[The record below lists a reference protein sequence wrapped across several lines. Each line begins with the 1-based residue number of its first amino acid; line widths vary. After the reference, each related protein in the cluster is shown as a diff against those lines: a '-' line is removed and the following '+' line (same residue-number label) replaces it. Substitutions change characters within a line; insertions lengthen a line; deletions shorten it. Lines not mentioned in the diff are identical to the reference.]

1 MTKEQLSQYC
11 DLVKE
16 RDKLEKRIEKIRKR
30 TEYISDSVQNGYKRH
45 LVIFGYD
52 LSRANKLH
60 ELENILVEREAMI
73 IIQQVEIEKY
83 INTIEDSKTRQI
95 FIHRYIQN
103 MDWHQ
108 VAQIMGYNN
117 EDAPR
122 KTHDRYLNSNI

>member
-16 RDKLEKRIEKIRKR
+16 TDKIRKRKEKIRKR
-30 TEYISDSVQNGYKRH
+30 TEYIADSVQNGYKRH

-60 ELENILVEREAMI
+60 ELEDILTEREAMI

-83 INTIEDSKTRQI
+83 INTIKDSKTRQI
-95 FIHRYIQN
+95 FVHRYIEN

-108 VAQIMGYNN
+108 VAQTMGYNN

-122 KTHDRYLNSNI
+122 KTHDRYLEKN

>member
-16 RDKLEKRIEKIRKR
+16 RDKLEKRIERIRKK

-60 ELENILVEREAMI
+60 ELEDILVEHDAMI
-73 IIQQVEIEKY
+73 IVQQVEIEKY
-83 INTIEDSKTRQI
+83 IKTIKDSKTRQI
-95 FIHRYIQN
+95 FSHRYMDN
-103 MDWHQ
+103 MDWYQ
-108 VAQIMGYNN
+108 VAMEMGYKN

-122 KTHDRYLNSNI
+122 KKHDRYLEKKL

>member
-60 ELENILVEREAMI
+60 ELEDILTEREAMI

-83 INTIEDSKTRQI
+83 INTIKDSKTRQI
-95 FIHRYIQN
+95 FVHRYIEN
-103 MDWHQ
+103 MEWHQ
-108 VAQIMGYNN
+108 VAQAMGYSG
-117 EDAPR
+117 ESSPR
-122 KTHDRYLNSNI
+122 MKHDRYLEENL

>member
-16 RDKLEKRIEKIRKR
+16 TDKIRKRKEKIKKR
-30 TEYISDSVQNGYKRH
+30 TEYIADSVQNGYKRH

-60 ELENILVEREAMI
+60 ELEDILTEREAMI

-83 INTIEDSKTRQI
+83 INTIKDSKTRQI
-95 FIHRYIQN
+95 FVHRYIEN
-103 MDWHQ
+103 MEWHQ
-108 VAQIMGYNN
+108 VAQVMGYSG
-117 EDAPR
+117 ESSPR
-122 KTHDRYLNSNI
+122 MKHDRYLEENL

>member
-16 RDKLEKRIEKIRKR
+16 TDKIRKRKEKIRKR
-30 TEYISDSVQNGYKRH
+30 TEYIADSVQNGYKRH

-60 ELENILVEREAMI
+60 ELEDILTEREAMI

-83 INTIEDSKTRQI
+83 INTIKDSKIRQI
-95 FIHRYIQN
+95 FVHRYIEN

-122 KTHDRYLNSNI
+122 KTHDRYLEKN

>member
-60 ELENILVEREAMI
+60 ELEDILVERDAMI

-83 INTIEDSKTRQI
+83 INTIKDSKTRQI
-95 FIHRYIQN
+95 FSHRYIDN
-103 MDWHQ
+103 MDWY
-108 VAQIMGYNN
+108 QIAIEMGYSG
-117 EDAPR
+117 ESTPR
-122 KTHDRYLNSNI
+122 MRHDRYLEENL

>member
-11 DLVKE
+11 DLIKE
-16 RDKLEKRIEKIRKR
+16 RNKLEKRIEKLRKR
-30 TEYISDSVQNGYKRH
+30 TDYIADSVQNGHKRR

-60 ELENILVEREAMI
+60 ELEDILVEREAMI

-83 INTIEDSKTRQI
+83 INTIKDSKTRQI
-95 FIHRYIQN
+95 FSHRYSDN
-103 MDWHQ
+103 MEWY
-108 VAQIMGYNN
+108 QIALEMGYNN

-122 KTHDRYLNSNI
+122 KKHDRYLENNL

>member
-16 RDKLEKRIEKIRKR
+16 TDKIKKRKDKIKKR
-30 TEYISDSVQNGYKRH
+30 TEYIADSVQNGYKRH

-60 ELENILVEREAMI
+60 ELEDILTEREAMI

-83 INTIEDSKTRQI
+83 INTIKDSKTRQI
-95 FIHRYIQN
+95 FVHRYIEN
-103 MDWHQ
+103 MEWHQ
-108 VAQIMGYNN
+108 VAQVMGYNN
-117 EDAPR
+117 EDTPR
-122 KTHDRYLNSNI
+122 KTHDRYLKKNS

>member
-16 RDKLEKRIEKIRKR
+16 RDKLEKRIEKLRKR

-60 ELENILVEREAMI
+60 ELEDILVEREAMV
-73 IIQQVEIEKY
+73 IIQQVEIEKF
-83 INTIEDSKTRQI
+83 ISIIEKSEIRQI
-95 FIHRYIQN
+95 FVHRYIDN
-103 MDWHQ
+103 MDWYQ
-108 VAQIMGYNN
+108 IAQAMGYSG
-117 EDAPR
+117 ESVPR
-122 KTHDRYLNSNI
+122 MRHDRYLEKNL

>member
-16 RDKLEKRIEKIRKR
+16 TDKIRKRKEKIRKR
-30 TEYISDSVQNGYKRH
+30 TEYIADSVQNGYKRH

-83 INTIEDSKTRQI
+83 INTIKDSKTRQI
-95 FIHRYIQN
+95 FVHRYIDN
-103 MDWHQ
+103 MDWYQ
-108 VAQIMGYNN
+108 VAEVMGYSG
-117 EDAPR
+117 ESGPR
-122 KTHDRYLNSNI
+122 TKHDRYLEENL

>member
-16 RDKLEKRIEKIRKR
+16 RDKLEKRIEKLRKR

-60 ELENILVEREAMI
+60 ELEDILVEREAMV
-73 IIQQVEIEKY
+73 IIQQVEIEKF
-83 INTIEDSKTRQI
+83 ISTIEKSEIRQI
-95 FIHRYIQN
+95 FVHRYIDN
-103 MDWHQ
+103 MNWIQ
-108 VAQIMGYNN
+108 IQTIMGYNH
-117 EDAPR
+117 EDTAR
-122 KTHDRYLNSNI
+122 KKHDKYLEEKI

>member
-1 MTKEQLSQYC
+1 MTKEQLSQYY
-11 DLVKE
+11 DLIKE

-60 ELENILVEREAMI
+60 ELEDILVEREAMI
-73 IIQQVEIEKY
+73 IVQQVEIEKY
-83 INTIEDSKTRQI
+83 ISTIKDSKTRQI
-95 FIHRYIQN
+95 FVHRYIEN
-103 MDWHQ
+103 MDWYQ

-117 EDAPR
+117 EDTPR
-122 KTHDRYLNSNI
+122 KTHDRYLEKN